1 MTADPITCVH
11 IGRSTWQGPASA
23 APRKDDRMSDLR
35 LSWMRDEEGVIAIY
49 ATDGKGRTVAVA
61 DFWTGPLRQHMGI
74 NREAAKIIQQQL
86 AETLVEN
93 WNGPAKGD
101 YHEGIE
107 EGWSAGAAQERT
119 IWTRAIE
126 AYFDATAVMDVE
138 KYAEEIRKGIEGE

>member
-1 MTADPITCVH
+1 
-11 IGRSTWQGPASA
+11 
-23 APRKDDRMSDLR
+23 MSELR

-49 ATDGKGRTVAVA
+49 ATDEKGRKVAVA
-61 DFWTGPLRQHMGI
+61 DFWTGPMRQHMGI
-74 NREAAKIIQQQL
+74 SREAAKGIQQQL

-93 WNGPAKGD
+93 WNGPGRGD

-107 EGWSAGAAQERT
+107 EGWGAGAAQERT

-126 AYFDATAVMDVE
+126 TYFDATAVMDVE